1 MLIDLCKMREVTV
14 DPLAKTIT
22 AQGGTIWEDV
32 DFAGAKY
39 GLATVG
45 GTVNHTGVGGLT
57 LGGGYGWLTGRY
69 GLTIDNLISIEAV
82 LADGSIVNA
91 SAMENEDLF
100 WALRGAGQS
109 FGVAVSFT
117 FQAYVQREPVWGGLL
132 VFKPDALEKVLE
144 FANKLVQETN
154 GESGMVVG
162 FGAPAPA
169 RKPAVL
175 CIVFYDG
182 PEDEARMYYTS
193 LLEQGPILDKAT
205 ERPYREINSM
215 LNTVSTY
222 GDRKTQKGSAFVA
235 PISLAQAKGIFDDYE
250 DFITKV
256 PDAIKTIVLMEFF
269 SQKKVNEVAQTAMS
283 FANRG
288 WHYNILFSTRWISEE
303 YDSICRDWTRN
314 MAKKVNS
321 ALAENKSND
330 GVGQYGNYDGML
342 FISLKFGSFF
352 IRLTRLPGINTADGR
367 DVFGVN
373 FERVAA
379 LKKKYDPKNIFS
391 KGAGK
396 LA

>member
-14 DPLAKTIT
+14 DPLKKTIT

-69 GLTIDNLISIEAV
+69 GLTIDNLIAIEAV

-117 FQAYVQREPVWGGLL
+117 FQAYEQREPVWGGLL

-162 FGAPAPA
+162 FGAPAPS

-182 PEDEARMYYTS
+182 PEDKARMYYAS

-235 PISLAQAKGIFDDYE
+235 PISLAQAKGIFDDYQ

-303 YDSICRDWTRN
+303 YDSICREWTRN

-321 ALAENKSND
+321 TLAENKSND

-352 IRLTRLPGINTADGR
+352 HSTNEATRN
-367 DVFGVN
+367 
-373 FERVAA
+373 
-379 LKKKYDPKNIFS
+379 KYRRWKRCIWSEF
-391 KGAGK
+391 
-396 LA
+396 